1 MGLTELFFPKICAGC
16 GESGMVLC
24 PTCQLA
30 WAQPPQQIS
39 TQVILPVPTWSLGA
53 LGGVR
58 RRTII
63 NLKEHQRGD
72 VVPYLGAV
80 LRESVRYLQAQGYL
94 DEELILVAAPTR
106 RASARK
112 RGGDVVARVC
122 AATQLPTVQLLWLSE
137 SAQESVGLSLTE
149 RRSNLAGAVRVDTR
163 KVSKI
168 TGHVLLVD
176 DVVTTG
182 ATIFASI
189 MALSSNNIKV
199 RGALGWAHA

>member
-1 MGLTELFFPKICAGC
+1 M
-16 GESGMVLC
+16 S
-24 PTCQLA
+24 
-30 WAQPPQQIS
+30 
-39 TQVILPVPTWSLGA
+39 ILPAGVGTAAATDFHPSDTAGPHVVV
-53 LGGVR
+53 GCFRGVR

-80 LRESVRYLQAQGYL
+80 LRSSVRYLQAQGYL

-137 SAQESVGLSLTE
+137 SARESVGLSLTE

-182 ATIFASI
+182 ATLFASI

>member
-1 MGLTELFFPKICAGC
+1 MVTELFFPKVCAGC
-16 GESGMVLC
+16 GAGGKVLC
-24 PTCQLA
+24 GLCQQL

-39 TQVILPVPTWSLGA
+39 TQVIVPTPVWSLGV
-53 LGGVR
+53 LGGAR

-80 LRESVRYLQAQGYL
+80 LRSSVRFLQAQGYL
-94 DEELILVAAPTR
+94 DADVTLVPAPTR

-122 AATQLPTVQLLWLSE
+122 RASCLPTSEVLWLSD
-137 SAQESVGLSLTE
+137 SAHESVGLSLTE
-149 RRSNLAGAVRVDTR
+149 RRSNLAGAVRVDR
-163 KVSKI
+163 YKVTKI
-168 TGHVLLVD
+168 TGHVLLID

-189 MALSSNNIKV
+189 MALSSNDIAV